1 MNKKIIDGIRQ
12 YYQLPNEITD
22 KQIAKDLKGS
32 FGESIMLLNV
42 AKENLIKACG
52 EEMPR
57 VLKGFKNI
65 TSKFNRPE
73 KHGG

>member
-1 MNKKIIDGIRQ
+1 MNKKIIDRIRQ

-32 FGESIMLLNV
+32 FGESIMLLNA
-42 AKENLIKACG
+42 AKENLIKAYG
-52 EEMPR
+52 EGMPR

-65 TSKFNRPE
+65 TIKSSRP
-73 KHGG
+73 KKIGG